1 MSLFD
6 VFISQYA
13 TRSNLLSRSNLN
25 MLNSECNKLIL
36 LLTKF
41 HKVLKAVH
49 LDLRKT

>member
-1 MSLFD
+1 MS
-6 VFISQYA
+6 
-13 TRSNLLSRSNLN
+13 RLSALSPTALQA
-25 MLNSECNKLIL
+25 MFGQETDKELIL